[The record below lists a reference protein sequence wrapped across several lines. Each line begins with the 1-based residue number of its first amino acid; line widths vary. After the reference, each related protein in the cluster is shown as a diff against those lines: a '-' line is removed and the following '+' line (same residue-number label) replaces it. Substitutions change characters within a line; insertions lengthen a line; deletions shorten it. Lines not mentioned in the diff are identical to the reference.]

1 VGGWGHAWRPR
12 YSPWRAWPGLGPY
25 RRLDFN
31 SILPAELKML
41 FGYST
46 GFHTVSNVQTE
57 SQAALIWVRRSP
69 GM

>member
-1 VGGWGHAWRPR
+1 MPGGRGIVPGEPGR
-12 YSPWRAWPGLGPY
+12 GLGPY